1 MEHVLIVGT
10 ATWGTT
16 LGLIL
21 AKHGTPVWL
30 LARTEKEMLE
40 LQKDR
45 ENKRFLPSFV
55 FPSLLQ
61 ITNSPESSIPSA
73 KAIIFAVPSR
83 SMRENANYLSQWIS
97 GKTLIISASKG
108 LEFSE
113 GKRMSEILQE
123 ILPESAAQRIAVLSG
138 PNLAKE
144 IAADHPS
151 SAVIASHNQD
161 TCIQAQALLST
172 PSFRIYTNK
181 DVLGTELGGSLKNV
195 IAIAAGICDGLGY
208 GDNAK
213 AALLTRGLAE
223 IASLGIRMGAQAT
236 TFAGLSG
243 MGDLI
248 ATCSSRLSRNHYL
261 GIQLAKGFSL
271 EHIIQE
277 MDNVA
282 EGAHTTTAALA
293 LARQYDIEMPIT
305 EATYAILSG
314 NLTAE
319 EGAAKLMAR
328 FLKPE

>member
-30 LARTEKEMLE
+30 LARTEQEMLK
-40 LQKDR
+40 LQEDR

-61 ITNSPESSIPSA
+61 ITSNPETSVPSA

-83 SMRENANYLSQWIS
+83 SMRENANCLSRLIS
-97 GKTLIISASKG
+97 SNTLIISASKG

-113 GKRMSEILQE
+113 GKRMSQVLQE
-123 ILPESAAQRIAVLSG
+123 ILPDSTAQRIAVLSG

-144 IAADHPS
+144 IAAEYPS
-151 SAVIASHNQD
+151 SAVIASDNQD
-161 TCIQAQALLST
+161 TCLQAQALLST
-172 PSFRIYTNK
+172 PSFRVYTNN

-223 IASLGIRMGAQAT
+223 IANLGIFLGAKAT
-236 TFAGLSG
+236 TFNGLSG

-261 GIQLAKGFSL
+261 GIQLAKGLSL
-271 EHIIQE
+271 EQIIQE

-282 EGAHTTTAALA
+282 EGAYTTAATLA
-293 LARQYDIEMPIT
+293 LAHQYDIEMPIA
-305 EATYAILSG
+305 EATYAILNG
-314 NLTAE
+314 NLNAE